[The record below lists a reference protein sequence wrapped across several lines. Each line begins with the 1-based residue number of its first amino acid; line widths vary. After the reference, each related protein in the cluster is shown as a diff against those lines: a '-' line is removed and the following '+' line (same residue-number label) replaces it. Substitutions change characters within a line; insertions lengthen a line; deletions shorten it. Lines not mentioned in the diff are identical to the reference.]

1 MEYNV
6 TDVTQ
11 YRFKISPDRRRKIL
25 HEYRRR
31 VQQEHW
37 ISAAE
42 IEEQVRD
49 RHRIPHRTWSV
60 WLMNIREGRWT
71 WDGEPTVQKKVS

>member
-1 MEYNV
+1 MGYNV
-6 TDVTQ
+6 TGVTRDR
-11 YRFKISPDRRRKIL
+11 YKIGPVRRRKIL
-25 HEYRRR
+25 HEFRRR
-31 VQQEHW
+31 VQQELWH
-37 ISAAE
+37 SVAE

-49 RHRIPHRTWSV
+49 RHRIPQRTWNV